1 MGALRF
7 VVRNFEEILAGVF
20 MVLMTVVTIVN
31 VFARYLFNAPL
42 EWAEEFGRYTFI
54 WLVFI
59 GAVVATK
66 QKKHI
71 IIDAVLVM
79 LPDAARR
86 VMTVL
91 ADIFTMVV
99 MLLLLYY
106 GWRLMAF
113 TIQPTATLK
122 IPQYWIYLSVP
133 FSAALII
140 LHSVGDLWRNI
151 AALRDGGSRP

>member
-1 MGALRF
+1 MGTLRF

-122 IPQYWIYLSVP
+122 IPQYWIYFSVP

-140 LHSVGDLWRNI
+140 LHSIGDLWRNLS
-151 AALRDGGSRP
+151 ALRDRGGRP

>member
-1 MGALRF
+1 MASLRF
-7 VVRNFEEILAGVF
+7 VGRNFEELMAGLF
-20 MVLMTVVTIVN
+20 MVLMTVVTIMN
-31 VFARYLFNAPL
+31 VFARYLFNAPI

-54 WLVFI
+54 WLVFM

-71 IIDAVLVM
+71 IIDVVLTMV
-79 LPDAARR
+79 PTAARR

-91 ADIFTMVV
+91 ADIATMIV

-106 GWRLMAF
+106 GWKLMAF
-113 TIQPTATLK
+113 TIQPTATLR

-140 LHSVGDLWRNI
+140 IHSVTDLWRNI
-151 AALRDGGSRP
+151 AALRGGGDLP